1 MGNPMHPQPSPNLMF
16 ETLGGFQRSMALK
29 GAIDLELFTHIV
41 EGATTSSELARR
53 IAANEKGVRVLCD
66 FLAVIG
72 FLTKHDG
79 VYGLTPDSAVFL
91 NKHSPAY
98 LGAVASFIAHPSQVA
113 HFLDMAA
120 VVRNGGSVAGEHTV
134 DPDDP
139 VWVEFARSMT
149 PIAGVTAQAA
159 AAILARPGTQLKAL
173 DIAAGSGAFG
183 IEILKRNAAAE
194 FWALDWASVLALAV
208 EHAAQAGVAG
218 RYRTIPGNAF
228 EADFGNGFDLILL
241 PNFLH
246 HFDPLTNV
254 KLLRKVRAALA
265 PGGRAAII
273 EYTPNEDRISPPVPA
288 IMSLAMLATTTG
300 GDAYTVPE
308 LETML
313 REAGFGESRT
323 HELGES
329 QQTLILGS

>member
-1 MGNPMHPQPSPNLMF
+1 MHPQPNPSLMF
-16 ETLGGFQRSMALK
+16 ETLGGFQRAMALK
-29 GAIDLELFTHIV
+29 GAIDLDLFSHIA
-41 EGATTSSELARR
+41 EGATTSSGLAHR
-53 IAANEKGVRVLCD
+53 IAASEKGVRVLCD
-66 FLAVIG
+66 FLTVIG

-91 NKHSPAY
+91 NRHSPAY

-120 VVRNGGSVAGEHTV
+120 VVRKGGSVAGEHTV

-139 VWVEFARSMT
+139 IWVEFARSMT
-149 PIAGVTAQAA
+149 PIASMTAQAA
-159 AAILARPGTQLKAL
+159 AAILAQPGTRQKVL

-183 IEILKRNAAAE
+183 IEILKRNPEAQV
-194 FWALDWASVLALAV
+194 WAQDWTSVLALAV
-208 EHAAQAGVAG
+208 EHATLAGVAG
-218 RYRTIPGNAF
+218 RYRTIPGSAF
-228 EADFGNGFDLILL
+228 EADFGNGYDLILL

-246 HFDPLTNV
+246 HFDPPTNV
-254 KLLRKVRAALA
+254 RLLRKVRAALA

-273 EYTPNEDRISPPVPA
+273 EYTPNEDRISPPVAA
-288 IMSLAMLATTTG
+288 IMSLAMLATTKG

-313 REAGFGESRT
+313 SEAAFGETRT
-323 HELGES
+323 HTLGES

>member
-1 MGNPMHPQPSPNLMF
+1 MHPQPNPNLMF

-29 GAIDLELFTHIV
+29 GAIDLDLFTRIA
-41 EGATTSSELARR
+41 EGATTSSELAHR
-53 IAANEKGVRVLCD
+53 IAASEKGVRVLCD
-66 FLAVIG
+66 FLTVIG

-91 NKHSPAY
+91 NQHSPAY

-120 VVRNGGSVAGEHTV
+120 VVRNGGSVAGEHTA

-139 VWVEFARSMT
+139 IWVEFARSMA
-149 PIAGVTAQAA
+149 PIAGMTAQAA
-159 AAILARPGTQLKAL
+159 AAILAQPGAPLKVL

-183 IEILKRNAAAE
+183 IEILKRNPAAGV
-194 FWALDWASVLALAV
+194 WAQDWTSVLALAV

-218 RYRTIPGNAF
+218 RYHTIPGSVF
-228 EADFGNGFDLILL
+228 DVDFGSGYDLILL

-246 HFDPLTNV
+246 HFDPPTNV
-254 KLLRKVRAALA
+254 KLLQKVRAALA

-273 EYTPNEDRISPPVPA
+273 EYAPNADRVSPPVPA
-288 IMSLAMLATTTG
+288 IMSLAMLATTKG

-313 REAGFGESRT
+313 RDAGFPETRT

-329 QQTLILGS
+329 QQTLILAAR

>member
-1 MGNPMHPQPSPNLMF
+1 MHPQPNPSLMF

-29 GAIDLELFTHIV
+29 GAIDLDLFTHIA

-53 IAANEKGVRVLCD
+53 VAANEKGVRVLCD
-66 FLAVIG
+66 FLTVIG

-120 VVRNGGSVAGEHTV
+120 VVRKGGSVAGEHTL

-139 VWVEFARSMT
+139 IWVEFARSMT
-149 PIAGVTAQAA
+149 PIARMTAQAA
-159 AAILARPGTQLKAL
+159 AAIVAQPGTPLKVL

-183 IEILKRNAAAE
+183 IEILKRNPAAE
-194 FWALDWASVLALAV
+194 VWAQDWTSVLALAV
-208 EHAAQAGVAG
+208 EHATQAGVAG
-218 RYRTIPGNAF
+218 RYHTIPGSAF
-228 EADFGNGFDLILL
+228 EADFGTGYGLILL

-246 HFDPLTNV
+246 HFDPPTNV
-254 KLLRKVRAALA
+254 TLLRKVRAALA
-265 PGGRAAII
+265 PKGKAAII
-273 EYTPNEDRISPPVPA
+273 EYAPNEDRISPPVPA
-288 IMSLAMLATTTG
+288 IMSLSMLATTKG

-313 REAGFGESRT
+313 REAGLPETRT

-329 QQTLILGS
+329 QQTLILAS